1 MYFIRS
7 CLLIL
12 TEMPNFPFGRQRAA
26 SMPSAGIVLESSD
39 IFFAGLTV
47 LVVESLPP
55 MASGISD
62 YARRSAVLLQTTERF
77 EGSLGD
83 PPRREAATKQ
93 LLSAADKDSIA
104 DVRLGFQVEAGKPP
118 PASVSGRLS
127 AVLFDL
133 QSANVLVAAG
143 LRAEKP
149 KDQSG
154 GELLQDARR
163 QMATTREELLAP
175 AVVPTGFA
183 ASLNLQSATLESAT
197 GQFQN
202 YADQLLGEIVGESE
216 QTIKTAMTEL
226 KKLDPA
232 EIVKALG
239 QIGKAVPIVAGAGQ
253 ILRKGLEKLKRAIEA
268 LMGMFGK
275 DAFKEV
281 KEQIERI
288 VKEAGVSG
296 RTLLESLLGANS
308 VKDRIKSILA
318 SPTLSIPKVDGASNS
333 LPQLARDLNRDNKLL
348 RAVLRAIQLAGLL
361 LAQFAAPWVVPT
373 LAIAYVLAIGA
384 TVLVGR
390 QYTGAWRVL
399 AWSDGV
405 EQIADRIP

>member
-1 MYFIRS
+1 
-7 CLLIL
+7 
-12 TEMPNFPFGRQRAA
+12 
-26 SMPSAGIVLESSD
+26 
-39 IFFAGLTV
+39 
-47 LVVESLPP
+47 
-55 MASGISD
+55 
-62 YARRSAVLLQTTERF
+62 VLLQAAERF
-77 EGSLGD
+77 EDSLGD
-83 PPRREAATKQ
+83 PRRREAATKQ
-93 LLSAADKDSIA
+93 LLNAAEKDSIA
-104 DVRLGFQVEAGKPP
+104 DVRLGFQMEPGAPP

-127 AVLFDL
+127 AALLDL

-149 KDQSG
+149 KEQGD
-154 GELLQDARR
+154 GELLKDARR

-175 AVVPTGFA
+175 ALVPTGFA
-183 ASLNLQSATLESAT
+183 ASLNLKSATLESAAD
-197 GQFQN
+197 QFRN
-202 YADQLLGEIVGESE
+202 YSSQLLGEIAGGAEE
-216 QTIKTAMTEL
+216 TIKTAMTEL

-232 EIVKALG
+232 EIVKAVG
-239 QIGKAVPIVAGAGQ
+239 QIGEAVPIVAGAGQ
-253 ILRKGLEKLKRAIEA
+253 LLRKGLEKLKRAIEA
-268 LMGMFGK
+268 LMEMFGK

-281 KEQIERI
+281 KEEIQRI

-318 SPTLSIPKVDGASNS
+318 SPTLSISKVDSASNS
-333 LPQLARDLNRDNKLL
+333 LPQLARDFNRDNKLL

-361 LAQFAAPWVVPT
+361 LALVQFAAPWLVPT

-399 AWSDGV
+399 AWNDGV
-405 EQIADRIP
+405 EQVADRIP